1 MCLLLKHRS
10 IILLALVASLSI
22 TASSQKTETLV
33 TMKPDALSQVST
45 DKPARLA
52 ERIELYVRSMNELD
66 LDEIYALMPKSC
78 ARGLDRNNWRKQ
90 VHAKPSGLLR
100 AFAVSE
106 IYAGDWTLVANVD
119 GEKWIATGCGTY
131 QTANKTVTHK
141 ASINL
146 VLAGDEWYICGSGVA
161 VEGKHNKPMPCDGT

>member
-10 IILLALVASLSI
+10 IILGTLIAALSV
-22 TASSQKTETLV
+22 TAWSQKTGKLV
-33 TMKPDALSQVST
+33 TMRPDALNQVSQE
-45 DKPARLA
+45 KRARLA
-52 ERIELYVRSMNELD
+52 ERLELYVRSMNELD
-66 LDEIYALMPKSC
+66 LDQIYALMPKSC
-78 ARGLDRNNWRKQ
+78 THGLDRNNWRKQ

-100 AFAVSE
+100 AFAVDE
-106 IYAGDWTLVANVD
+106 IYAGDWTLVTNVD

-131 QTANKTVTHK
+131 QLANKTVTHK

-161 VEGKHNKPMPCDGT
+161 VEGKQNKSMPCDGT